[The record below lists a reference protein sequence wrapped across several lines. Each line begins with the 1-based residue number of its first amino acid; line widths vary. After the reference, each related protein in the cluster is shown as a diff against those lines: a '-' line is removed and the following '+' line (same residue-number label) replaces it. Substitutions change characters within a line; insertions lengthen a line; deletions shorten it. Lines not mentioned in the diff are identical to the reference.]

1 MLQKNNKKEDGR
13 IRYTKM
19 RIRTA
24 FHELIREM
32 DYEKITVTA
41 ICNRAEINRA
51 TFYKYYLD
59 VPDLVDKLQNETIN
73 ELAEKLELTTKNNT
87 AEKFLIETLVF
98 LKNNNNGHANLIS
111 VTPSGA
117 SSFTDKISR
126 LVYNKFSTFID
137 PMIQSKSNIEKE
149 IIFSYIA
156 AGSAGIINY
165 WIKSGY
171 KENEETISKNI
182 SLLVTSTLNGVF

>member
-1 MLQKNNKKEDGR
+1 MSQKISKKEDGR

-24 FHELIREM
+24 FHELIQEM

-59 VPDLVDKLQNETIN
+59 VPDLVDKLQDETIN
-73 ELAEKLELTTKNNT
+73 KLAEKLDFTAKNNT
-87 AEKFLIETLVF
+87 TEEFLIKTLAF
-98 LKNNNNGHANLIS
+98 IKNNSDGHSNLIS

-126 LVYNKFSTFID
+126 LVYCKFSSFIE
-137 PMIQSKSNIEKE
+137 PMIPIKSDIEKAVV
-149 IIFSYIA
+149 FSYIA
-156 AGSAGIINY
+156 AGSAGVIDY
-165 WIKSGY
+165 WIKTGY
-171 KENEETISKNI
+171 KENEKSIAKKI
-182 SLLVTSTLNGVF
+182 SLLASATLKCL

>member
-1 MLQKNNKKEDGR
+1 MSQKINKKEDGR

-24 FHELIREM
+24 FRELIQEM
-32 DYEKITVTA
+32 DHEKITVTA

-59 VPDLVDKLQNETIN
+59 VPDLVDKLQDETIN
-73 ELAEKLELTTKNNT
+73 ELAEKLDFTAKNNT
-87 AEKFLIETLVF
+87 TEEFLIETLAF
-98 LKNNNNGHANLIS
+98 IKNNSDGHSNLIS

-126 LVYNKFSTFID
+126 LVYCKFSSFIE
-137 PMIQSKSNIEKE
+137 PMIPIKSDIEKAVV
-149 IIFSYIA
+149 FSYIA
-156 AGSAGIINY
+156 AGSAGVIDY
-165 WIKSGY
+165 WIKTGY
-171 KENEETISKNI
+171 KENEKSIAKKI
-182 SLLVTSTLNGVF
+182 SLLASATLKCM

>member
-1 MLQKNNKKEDGR
+1 MSQKINKKEDGR

-24 FHELIREM
+24 FHELIQEM
-32 DYEKITVTA
+32 DHEKITVTA

-59 VPDLVDKLQNETIN
+59 VPDLVDKLQDETIN
-73 ELAEKLELTTKNNT
+73 ELAEKLDFTAKNNT
-87 AEKFLIETLVF
+87 TEEFLIKTLAF
-98 LKNNNNGHANLIS
+98 IKNNSDGHSNLIS

-126 LVYNKFSTFID
+126 LVYCKFSSFIE
-137 PMIQSKSNIEKE
+137 PMIPIKSDIEKVVV
-149 IIFSYIA
+149 FSYIA
-156 AGSAGIINY
+156 AGSAGVIDY
-165 WIKSGY
+165 WIRTGY
-171 KENEETISKNI
+171 KENEKSIAKKI
-182 SLLVTSTLNGVF
+182 SLLASATLKCL

>member
-1 MLQKNNKKEDGR
+1 MSQKISKKEDGR

-24 FHELIREM
+24 FHELIQEM

-59 VPDLVDKLQNETIN
+59 VPDLVDKLRDETIN
-73 ELAEKLELTTKNNT
+73 KLAEKLDFTAKNNT
-87 AEKFLIETLVF
+87 TEEFLIKTLAF
-98 LKNNNNGHANLIS
+98 IKNNSDGHSNLIS

-126 LVYNKFSTFID
+126 LVYCKFSSFIE
-137 PMIQSKSNIEKE
+137 PMIPIKSDIEKAVV
-149 IIFSYIA
+149 FSYIA
-156 AGSAGIINY
+156 AGSAGVIDY
-165 WIKSGY
+165 WIKTGY
-171 KENEETISKNI
+171 KENEKSIAKKI
-182 SLLVTSTLNGVF
+182 SLLASATLKCL

>member
-1 MLQKNNKKEDGR
+1 MSQKINKKEDRR

-24 FHELIREM
+24 FHELIQEM
-32 DYEKITVTA
+32 DHEKITVTA

-59 VPDLVDKLQNETIN
+59 VPDLVDKLQDETIN
-73 ELAEKLELTTKNNT
+73 ELAEKLDFTAKNNT
-87 AEKFLIETLVF
+87 TEEFLIETLAF
-98 LKNNNNGHANLIS
+98 IKNNSDGHSNLIS

-126 LVYNKFSTFID
+126 LVYCKFSSFIE
-137 PMIQSKSNIEKE
+137 PMIPIKSNIEKVVV
-149 IIFSYIA
+149 FSYIA
-156 AGSAGIINY
+156 AGSAGVIDY
-165 WIKSGY
+165 WIRTGY
-171 KENEETISKNI
+171 KENEKSIAKKI
-182 SLLVTSTLNGVF
+182 SLLASATLKCL

>member
-1 MLQKNNKKEDGR
+1 MSQKNNKKEDGR

-24 FHELIREM
+24 FHELIQEM
-32 DYEKITVTA
+32 DHEKITVTA

-59 VPDLVDKLQNETIN
+59 VPDLVDKLQDETIN
-73 ELAEKLELTTKNNT
+73 ELAEKLDFTAKNNT
-87 AEKFLIETLVF
+87 TEEFLIETLAF
-98 LKNNNNGHANLIS
+98 IKNNSDGHSNLIS

-126 LVYNKFSTFID
+126 LVYCKFSSFIE
-137 PMIQSKSNIEKE
+137 PMIPIKSDIEKAVV
-149 IIFSYIA
+149 FSYIA
-156 AGSAGIINY
+156 AGSAGVIDY
-165 WIKSGY
+165 WIKTGY
-171 KENEETISKNI
+171 KENEKSIAKKI
-182 SLLVTSTLNGVF
+182 SLLASATLKCM

>member
-1 MLQKNNKKEDGR
+1 MSQKINKKEDGR

-59 VPDLVDKLQNETIN
+59 VPDLIDKLQDETIN
-73 ELAEKLELTTKNNT
+73 ELAEKLEFTTKNNT
-87 AEKFLIETLVF
+87 TEQFLVETLVF
-98 LKNNNNGHANLIS
+98 LRNNSDGHDNLIS

-126 LVYNKFSTFID
+126 LVYCKFSNFIN
-137 PMIQSKSNIEKE
+137 PMIPAKSNIEKE
-149 IIFSYIA
+149 VIFSYIA
-156 AGSAGIINY
+156 AGSAGVIDY

-171 KENEETISKNI
+171 KENEEAIAKKI
-182 SLLVTSTLNGVF
+182 SLLASSTLKCL